1 MCGMNNQKLQTYFF
15 GFLLLATTI
24 LMGLVFYPFIG
35 VLALAAVFAVAFQPL
50 YEKIKAVLKIDWL
63 SSFAIIL
70 ILAVFVI
77 IPLILIGW
85 QIFQEAQGLYSELAT
100 NKILYLDKVNT
111 FIEEPLKNFI
121 PNFSVDFG
129 SYIEKM
135 LGWFVGNMGP
145 LVSGATQTLFDV
157 LLTIIA
163 LFFFLKDNE
172 KIKKTLIEISPLEDK
187 YDNLIFDK
195 LDDAVNSVIKGSLLI
210 AIVQG
215 IMAGLGFWAFGI
227 PSPTFWGTVGVVAS
241 LVPGIGTSL
250 VILPAIAYLLVN
262 GGYLAAFGLFI
273 WGTILVGSIDN
284 ILRTII
290 YKKGVSAH
298 PIFILFAVFGGLSLF
313 GPLGLVFGPIILS
326 FYLTLLEIYKIV
338 SKTKE

>member
-1 MCGMNNQKLQTYFF
+1 MNNQKLQTYFF
-15 GFLLLATTI
+15 GFLMLATTI

-35 VLALAAVFAVAFQPL
+35 ILALAGVFAIAFQPL
-50 YEKIKAVLKIDWL
+50 YEKIKSVLKIDWL
-63 SSFAIIL
+63 SSLAVIL
-70 ILAVFVI
+70 ILAVFII

-85 QIFQEAQGLYSELAT
+85 QIFQEAQGLYLELAT

-111 FIEEPLKNFI
+111 LIEEPLKAFI

-145 LVSGATQTLFDV
+145 LVSGATQTFFDV

-172 KIKKTLIEISPLEDK
+172 KIKKVLIKISPLDDV
-187 YDNLIFDK
+187 YDNLILSK
-195 LDDAVNSVIKGSLLI
+195 LDGAINSVMKGSLLI
-210 AIVQG
+210 AIIQG

-241 LVPGIGTSL
+241 LVPGLGTTL
-250 VILPAIAYLLVN
+250 VILPAVIYLFLS
-262 GGYLAAFGLFI
+262 GSYLMALGLAI
-273 WGTILVGSIDN
+273 WGAVIVGSMDQV
-284 ILRTII
+284 LRPII
-290 YKKGVSAH
+290 FKQGVPTH

-313 GPLGLVFGPIILS
+313 GPLGLVFGPVILS
-326 FYLTLLEIYKIV
+326 FYLTLLEIYKTV
-338 SKTKE
+338 SKID